1 MVSRPLARARLLA
14 QGLVAQRWSTPAEA
28 VGAFGLMQG
37 QETTVFSSVALRTGG
52 DIDAVRASLDAGEL
66 VRSYPMRG
74 TVFLGLA
81 SEMRWMTELLA
92 KPGPDQL
99 AARAAKEG
107 VTPAHVEEIGRT
119 VVTEGPVDSR
129 GYQRIVASVV
139 PSPTS
144 AAVYRSR
151 QYLLTS
157 GVLAY
162 VGAAQHLGPAPAAP
176 GLEEAFNGDRQA
188 AVDEVVRRYV
198 NTRGPVTEA
207 DVRWWSKLP
216 AREVRTALSQLPEA
230 DGYFLPIDDLPAT
243 PASSFRRPLLL
254 PAFDEYI
261 LGYKDRLF
269 AMTGTTHEHVAPGN
283 MGVFRKTVVIDGVV
297 RATWQGA
304 GGRLNVAD
312 IAGVPKY
319 AQPGIERAFRAYP
332 FA

>member
-14 QGLVAQRWSTPAEA
+14 QGLVRQRWSTPLEA
-28 VGAFGLMQG
+28 VRAFGLMQA
-37 QETTVFSSVALRTGG
+37 QEQTVFSSVALRTGG

-99 AARAAKEG
+99 AARAALEG
-107 VTPAHVEEIGRT
+107 ITRAQLDTIGEK
-119 VVTEGPVDSR
+119 VVAAGSVDNQAYR
-129 GYQRIVASVV
+129 EIVASVV
-139 PSPTS
+139 PEPTN

-151 QYLLTS
+151 KYLLTS

-162 VGAAQHLGPAPAAP
+162 VGSSQALAAAPAAP

-198 NTRGPVTEA
+198 DTHGPVPEA

-216 AREVRTALSQLPEA
+216 AREVRAALSH
-230 DGYFLPIDDLPAT
+230 LPIDDLPAT
-243 PASSFRRPLLL
+243 PPPSSFRRPVLL

-261 LGYKDRLF
+261 LGYKDRTF
-269 AMTGTTHEHVAPGN
+269 AMTEAMHAHLAPGN
-283 MGVFRKTVVIDGVV
+283 MGVFRKAVVVDGIV
-297 RATWQGA
+297 RGTWSGA
-304 GGRLNVAD
+304 GGRLAVTD
-312 IAGVPKY
+312 VAGVPKY
-319 AQPGIERAFRAYP
+319 ALSGIERAFRSFP
-332 FA
+332 F